1 MNKFNGACLSFLVC
15 AGLLLF
21 SCSDFYN
28 DLKNSGAQVVTP
40 ATSSAPTQT
49 PAADPESAPTPTP
62 TPSPSSSASGAYT
75 KIGTQTINGVDYD
88 IVTFGLWPQTIK
100 AENVTVDENETESH
114 GVFTYCKGS
123 DGKWYVKADE
133 TNNYSGR
140 KYSDGTSV
148 AIKSDNSYKWF
159 RVEPIKWRVLTVNYD
174 HDKDFSTT
182 GVKLLLA
189 ENVLT
194 GMHFHDSWC
203 NSHAYEKSEVRA
215 WLTGAFYNSAFSTA
229 EQAAIM
235 TSTLDDLD
243 ASSNTDAIVTDK
255 VFLLSYEEATTTD
268 YGFAAEAQLTGGAR
282 ACDTT
287 DFVKAVGA
295 WDEWWLRTC
304 CGGMLFTVSAGCIY
318 CDSCVYYDNVGV
330 VPALCVAN

>member
-1 MNKFNGACLSFLVC
+1 M
-15 AGLLLF
+15 
-21 SCSDFYN
+21 
-28 DLKNSGAQVVTP
+28 
-40 ATSSAPTQT
+40 
-49 PAADPESAPTPTP
+49 
-62 TPSPSSSASGAYT
+62 
-75 KIGTQTINGVDYD
+75 
-88 IVTFGLWPQTIK
+88 
-100 AENVTVDENETESH
+100 TVDKNETESH

-148 AIKSDNSYKWF
+148 AKKSDNSYKWF

-194 GMHFHDSWC
+194 GMHFLDSSNWC
-203 NSHAYEKSEVRA
+203 DSHVYEKSDVRA
-215 WLTGAFYNSAFSTA
+215 WLTGTFYNSAFSTS

-235 TSTLDDLD
+235 TSTLDGLD
-243 ASSNTDAIVTDK
+243 VYYNTDATVTDK
-255 VFLLSYEEATTTD
+255 VFLLSLEEAATTD
-268 YGFAAEAQLTGGAR
+268 YGFAVGGPDSAR
-282 ACDTT
+282 VRDIT
-287 DFVKAVGA
+287 DFAKAVCTYN
-295 WDEWWLRTC
+295 EWWLRTC
-304 CGGMLFTVSAGCIY
+304 DGSMLFTVDLAGCIF
-318 CDSCVYYDNVGV
+318 CDSCVCDDNVGV